1 MFNKFFTRFMP
12 LMDTDGGSGGGA
24 GGAGG
29 SGGAGEGGTGGS
41 AGGQPTTTPE
51 FDYEKLA
58 GIIAGKQKVSEE
70 SILKAHFK
78 NQGLSPEEAKEA
90 IAAFKE
96 QRAKNTPDVAALQ
109 QQTTQAQQAAI
120 TANVEKEAILMH
132 EELGVDLKTMP
143 YLLKLADMTDV
154 VQDGN
159 IDKEKLKEALNK
171 VLEDVPSLKG
181 QAEENNN
188 GGYKFGAGGGG
199 GRTDATNEKLDR
211 IFGVNKK

>member
-24 GGAGG
+24 GG

-41 AGGQPTTTPE
+41 AGGQSTTPE

-120 TANVEKEAILMH
+120 TANIEKEAILMH

-143 YLLKLADMTDV
+143 YLLKMADLTAV

-188 GGYKFGAGGGG
+188 GGYRFGAEGGG

>member
-12 LMDTDGGSGGGA
+12 LMDADGGSGGGA
-24 GGAGG
+24 GGTSG
-29 SGGAGEGGTGGS
+29 SGGEGGTGGS
-41 AGGQPTTTPE
+41 AGGQSTTTPE
-51 FDYEKLA
+51 IDYDKLA
-58 GIIAGKQKVSEE
+58 EIIAGKQKVSED

-109 QQTTQAQQAAI
+109 QQTAQAQQAAI
-120 TANVEKEAILMH
+120 TAQIENAAILMH

-143 YLLKLADMTDV
+143 HLLKLADTAEV
-154 VQDGN
+154 VNDGN

-171 VLEDVPSLKG
+171 VLEDVPQLKS
-181 QAEENNN
+181 QAEEKKE
-188 GGYKFGAGGGG
+188 GGYRFGAGGGD
-199 GRTDATNEKLDR
+199 GRTDATNERLDR
-211 IFGVNKK
+211 IFGVDKK